1 MATQEPI
8 DILAALRTY
17 LVAQAA
23 LTGALSDASYI
34 FAVPGLPD
42 HIVSSMPCRVIAY
55 LQSGGVPQGFQTPL
69 TSARIEV
76 RCYGATHIEA
86 SAVERKL
93 ALFLDKQ
100 SNIAIGSNCMFS
112 SSKATEAQFF
122 TDSATDWPFVFIVYD
137 VIFNQSVT

>member
-8 DILAALRTY
+8 DILSNLRIY

-23 LTGALSDASYI
+23 LTALLTNATWI
-34 FAVPGLPD
+34 FAVPGMPD
-42 HIVSSMPCRVIAY
+42 HVVSSMPCKIITY
-55 LQSGGVPQGFQTPL
+55 LQSGGVPHGFQTPL
-69 TSARIEV
+69 TSARIEF